1 MATSNRVISIRI
13 FFRGSGSH
21 AMPLAERLAVS
32 ACVGEQGLVAV
43 DEYTIKSIQLIFGH
57 FAFIR
62 IAVVVSFL
70 RSI

>member
-1 MATSNRVISIRI
+1 
-13 FFRGSGSH
+13 
-21 AMPLAERLAVS
+21 MPLAERLAVS

-70 RSI
+70 RSIKPKLLVNSVPFILRDKPCFS

>member
-1 MATSNRVISIRI
+1 
-13 FFRGSGSH
+13 
-21 AMPLAERLAVS
+21 MPLAERLAVS

-70 RSI
+70 RSIKPKLSVNSVPFILRDKPCFS